1 MVTPVRLLASLP
13 PSPLPQDVKK
23 NALKASGATWLAGSA
38 LLAYNGH
45 ENKVKGWADGG
56 QKDGR
61 RAENH
66 QPPTNCTHHTMRHRA
81 SWPAAR
87 HSMRACSRC
96 PPRHPLFYPTHPP
109 THHAK
114 PTVCLC
120 ALPQSGQDEKLMYAA
135 AVGHAA
141 LGALCL
147 WRGFAEEEK

>member
-56 QKDGR
+56 QKSGHPSVTDR
-61 RAENH
+61 
-66 QPPTNCTHHTMRHRA
+66 PHTSCDAARA

-87 HSMRACSRC
+87 RSMFAC
-96 PPRHPLFYPTHPP
+96 PNARHAIRSSILPTPNQLS
-109 THHAK
+109 A
-114 PTVCLC
+114 
-120 ALPQSGQDEKLMYAA
+120 ALLQSGQDEKLMYAA